1 MELRIKE
8 TIKER
13 GFTIQK
19 VAELIGKSKQSL
31 HGIIENGNPTIGVL
45 NDIANAIGCQ
55 ISDLYIG
62 NSPTSP
68 NKFHCPHC
76 GRPIEIEIKKGSE

>member
-1 MELRIKE
+1 MELRIKQA
-8 TIKER
+8 IKER

-19 VAELIGKSKQSL
+19 VSELIGKSKQSL

-55 ISDLYIG
+55 ISDLYV
-62 NSPTSP
+62 NDVAPSPTL
-68 NKFHCPHC
+68 FRCPHC
-76 GRPIEIEIKKGSE
+76 GKPIAIDIKIGSE

>member
-1 MELRIKE
+1 MELRIKQA
-8 TIKER
+8 IKER

-19 VAELIGKSKQSL
+19 VSELIGKSKQSL

-55 ISDLYIG
+55 ISDLYV
-62 NSPTSP
+62 NDVAPLPTL
-68 NKFHCPHC
+68 FRCPHC
-76 GRPIEIEIKKGSE
+76 GKPIAIDIKKGSE